1 MLFKHLLH
9 SAVTKRWPFLI
20 SELQWDIQDIHTQ
33 LADRTQSLKE
43 PRDILG
49 QGTLGHLKGHQ
60 TCLNSWID
68 WNIHTPGSQTPLASL
83 GFLHISELLH
93 CNLWEQGTWSCLHP
107 LWYSS
112 ITSVGHLSNVF
123 NLQCCLA
130 LLSSN
135 ISSFSHLL
143 FFPKAS
149 QQLTQSYLQNDPK
162 ITYNFFCAYLS
173 GGKIQLPSREGF
185 WGCLKMLG

>member
-1 MLFKHLLH
+1 MRHPRH
-9 SAVTKRWPFLI
+9 PHAACRQNT
-20 SELQWDIQDIHTQ
+20 
-33 LADRTQSLKE
+33 E
-43 PRDILG
+43 P
-49 QGTLGHLKGHQ
+49 QGTKGHPWTRNPWTSQ
-60 TCLNSWID
+60 RAPNTFKQLNWLE
-68 WNIHTPGSQTPLASL
+68 HPYTGSQTPLASL